1 MHSQY
6 KNIKNTVTKKG
17 TDTIYKETKDI
28 KLNVKFNNATP
39 QNFFFQSRVLKFS
52 IALLFIYHWDSK
64 FNILD
69 PHPTI

>member
-28 KLNVKFNNATP
+28 KLNVVCSNATHP
-39 QNFFFQSRVLKFS
+39 NVFQSRVLKFS
-52 IALLFIYHWDSK
+52 TTLLSIHHWDSK

>member
-28 KLNVKFNNATP
+28 KLNVMFNNATQP
-39 QNFFFQSRVLKFS
+39 NFFFNLGS
-52 IALLFIYHWDSK
+52 
-64 FNILD
+64 
-69 PHPTI
+69 